1 MRAVLGR
8 TLSYLSFP
16 SVGGIRSLSIW
27 LSLVFVFSVP
37 WENAIQVGHI
47 GRASKALGYLTV
59 LVWGLG
65 VLAHKR
71 LRKPDSLQKAFLLFL
86 IWNGLTLY
94 WSLDPTATLSAF
106 MTYAEMFGLL
116 LLFWNLYDREVL
128 VTAALQAYVLGAF
141 IAAGSIIVNYLAAP
155 AARFPEHERIS
166 ALGYK
171 TDGIALVVAV
181 AAPAAWYLAAGP
193 RAGEHPL
200 SARALNYAYLPVA
213 VVAVAMTGTRGA
225 TVASIPTALLIIWSL
240 WGASGGRRVAA
251 VAAVALAGVAL
262 IQFAPT
268 GQLNRIATAGDLAES
283 TPQGALGGRVEIW
296 RDSAQVF
303 IQHPI
308 AGVGTDAHR
317 AAIAP
322 RLEQRSAY
330 KKAEKEAHNTY
341 VSVLVETGLVGFM
354 LFAFIII
361 SLIRRVLQRTGWDRW
376 YWSVQLAVLA
386 LGAMTLSL
394 EDSKALWIMT
404 SLAVASAAAAK
415 TQEARAPDES
425 WSARRSRTAPRPS
438 PRLRFD

>member
-1 MRAVLGR
+1 MRAALGR
-8 TLSYLSFP
+8 TLSYLSIP
-16 SVGGIRSLSIW
+16 SVGGIRSVSIW

-37 WENAIQVGHI
+37 WENAIQIGHI
-47 GRASKALGYLTV
+47 GRASKVLGYLTV

-94 WSLDPTATLSAF
+94 WSLDQASTLSAF
-106 MTYAEMFGLL
+106 VTYTEMFGLL
-116 LLFWNLYDREVL
+116 LLFWDLYDREVL
-128 VTAALQAYVLGAF
+128 VKAALQAYVLGAF
-141 IAAGSIIVNYLAAP
+141 VAAGSIIVNYLMAP
-155 AARFPEHERIS
+155 PARFPEHERIS

-171 TDGIALVVAV
+171 TDGIALIVAV

-193 RAGEHPL
+193 GARERPA
-200 SARALNYAYLPVA
+200 SARALNYAYISVA

-225 TVASIPTALLIIWSL
+225 TVASIPTAFFIIWSL
-240 WGASGGRRVAA
+240 RSASVGKRVAA
-251 VAAVALAGVAL
+251 LTAAALAGVAL

-268 GQLNRIATAGDLAES
+268 GQLDRIATAGDLGEQ
-283 TPQGALGGRVEIW
+283 TPQGALGGRVAIW
-296 RDSAQVF
+296 RDSAHVF

-308 AGVGTDAHR
+308 AGVGTDSHR
-317 AAIAP
+317 AAVAP
-322 RLEQRSAY
+322 LLEQRSAY

-341 VSVLVETGLVGFM
+341 VSVLVETGLVGFA
-354 LFAFIII
+354 LFAFIIM
-361 SLIRRVLQRTGWDRW
+361 SLIRRVRERAGWDRW
-376 YWSVQLAVLA
+376 YWTAQMSVLA

-394 EDSKALWIMT
+394 EDSKSLWIMT

-415 TQEARAPDES
+415 THEARAPD
-425 WSARRSRTAPRPS
+425 RSRAAQRVGTVLRPS